1 MKYKSIINFDRKN
14 LISIDGLVF
23 HKTCDMCPEQYDVY
37 KGTKQVGYVRLRWG
51 NLTVDFP
58 DALDKL
64 IYCKKFSG
72 EYKYKGC
79 FKDDNE
85 RMHYLKKIAK
95 CIKGELKNA
104 NKRTGNK

>member
-1 MKYKSIINFDRKN
+1 MSYNKSIIHFNKKY
-14 LISIDGLVF
+14 IIPIDGLLF

-64 IYCKKFSG
+64 IYHKKFN
-72 EYKYKGC
+72 EECKGC
-79 FKDDNE
+79 FNDDNE
-85 RMHYLKKIAK
+85 RMTYLKKIAK
-95 CIKGELKNA
+95 CIKEELKNV
-104 NKRTGNK
+104 NKRTSNK